1 MQDLVYMDAMGLLE
15 RHMGKILVAVI
26 LVASVATLLGAYDL
40 QRALRMDTAPP
51 PGDRAGESRATAADV
66 PTLRPK
72 DQYEVIVRRNLFGPT
87 EGAGPRGGGAEAPQ
101 KTKAETALNVRLK
114 GTIVSPHGF
123 ALAMIEDSSQRKEDL
138 YIVGDKVQDAE
149 ILKILSN
156 QVVLRRAGKEETLTL
171 FTEHGSQTPGRPS
184 GPVPGGGRPEGPR
197 HAPAA
202 VASGG
207 TGTPP
212 QQRNVQQHVQGL
224 MAQLRLKP
232 HFQEGKPSGFVVGQI
247 QSGSVFEAAGVKE
260 GDIIVAINDEDVR
273 TPNQLLKAYREV
285 AGDRELWLDI
295 IRDGVE
301 QTIEVDLD
309 KVLPKD

>member
-1 MQDLVYMDAMGLLE
+1 
-15 RHMGKILVAVI
+15 MGKILVAVI
-26 LVASVATLLGAYDL
+26 LIASAVMFFGAYDL
-40 QRALRMDTAPP
+40 QRALRMDTEPP
-51 PGDRAGESRATAADV
+51 PEEQAGESKSKASDV

-72 DQYEVIVRRNLFGPT
+72 EQYEVIVRRNLFGPP
-87 EGAGPRGGGAEAPQ
+87 EGAGTKGAGGEAAQ
-101 KTKAETALNVRLK
+101 KTKVETTLNVRLK

-149 ILKILSN
+149 ILRILSN

-171 FTEHGSQTPGRPS
+171 FTDQRSQTPGKPS
-184 GPVPGGGRPEGPR
+184 GPAPGGARPEAPR
-197 HAPAA
+197 PPAA

-207 TGTPP
+207 GATPP
-212 QQRNVQQHVQGL
+212 QQRNVQQQVQGL
-224 MAQLRLKP
+224 MAQLRMKP
-232 HFQEGKPSGFVVGQI
+232 HFQDGKPSGFVVGQI
-247 QSGSVFEAAGVKE
+247 QPGSVFEAAGVKE
-260 GDIIVAINDEDVR
+260 GDIIVAINDEDVK

>member
-1 MQDLVYMDAMGLLE
+1 MNPMSLLE
-15 RHMGKILVAVI
+15 RHMGKILAAVI
-26 LVASVATLLGAYDL
+26 VMASGATLLGAYDL

-51 PGDRAGESRATAADV
+51 PEEQPGEPRSKASDLPA
-66 PTLRPK
+66 LRPK
-72 DQYEVIVRRNLFGPT
+72 EQYEVIVRRNLFGPP
-87 EGAGPRGGGAEAPQ
+87 EGAGAKGAGVEPAQ

-149 ILKILSN
+149 VLKILSD

-171 FTEHGSQTPGRPS
+171 FTEQKSQTPGRPS
-184 GPVPGGGRPEGPR
+184 GPAPGGAKPDGLKPQ
-197 HAPAA
+197 AA

-207 TGTPP
+207 AGTSP
-212 QQRNVQQHVQGL
+212 QQRNVQQLVQGL
-224 MAQLRLKP
+224 MAQLRMKP
-232 HFQEGKPSGFVVGQI
+232 HFQDGKPSGFVVGQI

-295 IRDGVE
+295 IRDGAE